1 MYGSAKRGVEELEFR
16 IKGTLTMKDLR
27 KLFNFLRIPC
37 SDVELSAFLKRYG
50 SKSAYY
56 TSGIDG
62 DILRQKLL

>member
-1 MYGSAKRGVEELEFR
+1 MFGSTKRGVEELEYR

-27 KLFNFLRIPC
+27 KLFNFLRIQVT
-37 SDVELSAFLKRYG
+37 DQELSMFLKRYG

-62 DILRQKLL
+62 EILRQKLL